1 MARRQSLLQP
11 DSRWVPVVEYA
22 LLGIGALI
30 MAVSFNVFLRPYQI
44 ASGGVAGVS
53 IIVQHLFGIQPALT
67 QWALNIPI
75 FLLGL
80 MLLGRQF
87 GVKAAVGSVV
97 FPLFVLLTSRLPT
110 LTDNTLLA
118 TVYGG
123 IGTGTGLGL
132 VFRGR
137 GSTGGLGLAAQIVH
151 KYTGASLGACV
162 ALFDGI
168 VIITAGIAISP
179 EKALF
184 ALIGLFI
191 MSKTIDAV
199 QVGLRYSKVAF
210 IISEEAE
217 AIRNA
222 ILYDLDRGLTR
233 LRGSG
238 GFTQDERTVLMVV
251 VNQNE
256 VLKLKALV
264 RATDPAAFVI
274 ISDTAEV
281 LGEGFRRHA

>member
-1 MARRQSLLQP
+1 MARRQLYLRP

-22 LLGIGALI
+22 LLAAGSLI
-30 MAVSFNVFLRPYQI
+30 MAASFNVFLQPYHI
-44 ASGGVAGVS
+44 ASGGVAGISV
-53 IIVQHLFGIQPALT
+53 IVQYVFGIQPALT

-75 FLLGL
+75 FLIGL
-80 MLLGRQF
+80 AVLGRQF
-87 GVKAAVGSVV
+87 GVKAAVGSVI
-97 FPLFVLLTSRLPT
+97 FPMFVLLTSHLPS

-123 IGTGTGLGL
+123 IGTGLGLGI

-151 KYTGASLGACV
+151 KFSGVSLGKCI

-168 VIITAGIAISP
+168 VILTAGIAISP
-179 EKALF
+179 EKALY
-184 ALIGLFI
+184 ALIALFVT
-191 MSKTIDAV
+191 SKTIDMI

-210 IISEEAE
+210 IISEETE
-217 AIRNA
+217 TIRKA
-222 ILYDLDRGLTR
+222 VLYDLDRGLTQ
-233 LRGSG
+233 LSGSG
-238 GFTQDERTVLMVV
+238 GFTQDQRTVLMVV
-251 VNQNE
+251 VSQNE

-264 RATDPAAFVI
+264 RAADPSAFVI